1 MRYYIPTL
9 IHVPVNLFPRV
20 FYWKFHF
27 SSVSYIFP
35 FYQILGNQLWVWA
48 KSCKITKISSLT
60 SSAHHECV
68 NVGVNWAINASKN
81 RIVCLSRAPSFFPLR
96 LAWTCGVSP
105 HTETYEPVT
114 ELRHSTPHLTHKH
127 THTPRC
133 CGSETQPECD
143 GTLLRYASR
152 KIGEG
157 RAPPI
162 DTQNA
167 PLHLQSRLTIR
178 NESRLN
184 TRSSGSYLKIESS
197 HTYSCVF
204 PK

>member
-1 MRYYIPTL
+1 MSQLTCFRG
-9 IHVPVNLFPRV
+9 
-20 FYWKFHF
+20 F
-27 SSVSYIFP
+27 SIGNFIFP
-35 FYQILGNQLWVWA
+35 PFFFLFLFFVLSNPRKSTMRVGQIVQNHEDLSSHIFGTSWVRECG
-48 KSCKITKISSLT
+48 CKLSNKRVQKP
-60 SSAHHECV
+60 H
-68 NVGVNWAINASKN
+68 
-81 RIVCLSRAPSFFPLR
+81 CLSQPCPLLFLPSASLGRA
-96 LAWTCGVSP
+96 VSP

-167 PLHLQSRLTIR
+167 PLQLQSPLTIR
-178 NESRLN
+178 NESRLS
-184 TRSSGSYLKIESS
+184 TGSSGSHLKIESS

-204 PK
+204 PQIKV